1 MPAAVVL
8 GRMPL
13 RVVGC
18 NRYVDLAKA
27 SRRRKLR
34 DPCREPG
41 RGSVHPVEAAS
52 GAVPTKETIMREL
65 QGIVRF
71 TFHADKVDEFKRLS
85 AECLEIVRTKDVGTL
100 QYDTYFNDDESECI
114 VLERFTDSG
123 ALILHGQN
131 MAPLMESIMATG
143 TVSGEL
149 LGDLSE
155 GLRATMAGSPV
166 GLFTLYQA
174 L

>member
-1 MPAAVVL
+1 MA
-8 GRMPL
+8 
-13 RVVGC
+13 
-18 NRYVDLAKA
+18 
-27 SRRRKLR
+27 
-34 DPCREPG
+34 
-41 RGSVHPVEAAS
+41 
-52 GAVPTKETIMREL
+52 TTEL
-65 QGIVRF
+65 QAIVRF
-71 TFHADKVDEFKRLS
+71 RFHEGDVEEFKRLS
-85 AECLEIVRTKDVGTL
+85 RECMDIVLAQDTGTL
-100 QYDTYFNDDESECI
+100 QYDTYFNADETECI
-114 VLERFTDSG
+114 VLERFRDSD

-155 GLRATMAGSPV
+155 ELRAQMTGSPV

>member
-1 MPAAVVL
+1 M
-8 GRMPL
+8 G
-13 RVVGC
+13 
-18 NRYVDLAKA
+18 
-27 SRRRKLR
+27 
-34 DPCREPG
+34 
-41 RGSVHPVEAAS
+41 
-52 GAVPTKETIMREL
+52 EL

-71 TFHADKVDEFKRLS
+71 TFHADKVEEFKRLS
-85 AECLEIVRTKDVGTL
+85 AECLEIVRAKDEGTL

-114 VLERFTDSG
+114 VLERFRDSG

-143 TVSGEL
+143 KVSGEL

-155 GLRATMAGSPV
+155 ELRGQMAGSPV

>member
-1 MPAAVVL
+1 VSF
-8 GRMPL
+8 R
-13 RVVGC
+13 
-18 NRYVDLAKA
+18 A
-27 SRRRKLR
+27 SFDSRSTRARSR
-34 DPCREPG
+34 
-41 RGSVHPVEAAS
+41 
-52 GAVPTKETIMREL
+52 
-65 QGIVRF
+65 
-71 TFHADKVDEFKRLS
+71 EFKRLS

-114 VLERFTDSG
+114 VLERFRDSE

-131 MAPLMESIMATG
+131 MASLMESIMATG

-155 GLRATMAGSPV
+155 ALRAHMADCPV

>member
-1 MPAAVVL
+1 M
-8 GRMPL
+8 G
-13 RVVGC
+13 
-18 NRYVDLAKA
+18 
-27 SRRRKLR
+27 
-34 DPCREPG
+34 
-41 RGSVHPVEAAS
+41 
-52 GAVPTKETIMREL
+52 EL

-71 TFHADKVDEFKRLS
+71 TFHADKIDEFKRLS
-85 AECLEIVRTKDVGTL
+85 AKCLEIVRAKDVGTL
-100 QYDTYFNDDESECI
+100 QYDTYFNQDESEAI
-114 VLERFTDSG
+114 VLERFRDSD
-123 ALILHGQN
+123 ALILHAQN

-155 GLRATMAGSPV
+155 ELRAQMDGAPV

>member
-1 MPAAVVL
+1 M
-8 GRMPL
+8 G
-13 RVVGC
+13 
-18 NRYVDLAKA
+18 
-27 SRRRKLR
+27 
-34 DPCREPG
+34 
-41 RGSVHPVEAAS
+41 
-52 GAVPTKETIMREL
+52 EL

-71 TFHADKVDEFKRLS
+71 KFHADKVEEFKRLS
-85 AECLEIVRTKDVGTL
+85 AECLEIVRTKDEGTL

-114 VLERFTDSG
+114 VLERFRDSD

-131 MAPLMESIMATG
+131 MAPFMESIMATG

-155 GLRATMAGSPV
+155 ELRAQIAGSPV
-166 GLFTLYQA
+166 GLFTLHQA